1 MTAFT
6 LDLSSI
12 VALTDEQFFQ
22 LCQAHRDYRF
32 ERTTRGE
39 LIVMTPAGGETGNR
53 NADLTFQLKDWNRH
67 QKLGLVFDSSTGFKL
82 PNGADRSPD
91 ASWVAKARWN
101 ALTPEQRQKF
111 PPLCPDFVVELCS
124 PSDSLKTVQ
133 AKMQEYLENGA
144 RLGWLLD
151 PETERVEIYR
161 PDQPVE
167 VLRSPATLSGE
178 SVLPGFVLNVAAVM
192 HPDF

>member
-12 VALTDEQFFQ
+12 VTLTDEQFFQ
-22 LCQAHRDYRF
+22 LCQLHRDYRF
-32 ERTTRGE
+32 ERTATGE

-53 NADLTFQLKDWNRH
+53 NADLIFQLKNWNRQ
-67 QKLGLVFDSSTGFKL
+67 QKTGLVFDSSTGFKL
-82 PNGADRSPD
+82 PNGADRAPD
-91 ASWVAKARWN
+91 ASWVARRRWDE
-101 ALTPEQRQKF
+101 LTPEQRQKF

-124 PSDSLKTVQ
+124 PSDVLKTVQ
-133 AKMQEYLENGA
+133 AKMREYLENGA
-144 RLGWLLD
+144 QLGWLLD

-161 PDQPVE
+161 PERAVE

-178 SVLPGFVLNVAAVM
+178 QVLPGFVLDVAAVM
-192 HPDF
+192 HPDS